1 MVARKPSRLSPRRI
15 HEPLALFGTLAALRF
30 GPLVWL
36 RGGDYQ
42 EVLAADRAVR
52 RVLERLRPAS
62 GEGGR
67 TTKEATYRNVIG
79 DLAAIYRRRTRKRP
93 TSSPTGD
100 FAALV
105 RVVTRLDNPKDEIAA
120 ALSRKLRRKS

>member
-1 MVARKPSRLSPRRI
+1 MR
-15 HEPLALFGTLAALRF
+15 
-30 GPLVWL
+30 LVWQ